1 MSNAVFQP
9 SIQLIVNYH
18 SRRLR
23 MWSAPRNNR
32 WQKHFLTA
40 EAILADARL
49 NLYII
54 SHRIGPSCVSVQN
67 KILVIRTYWAYF
79 CSKVF
84 LMGLLWRAYYIPE
97 GILSEGFLRHRL
109 WGVAYFREDVFFGE
123 VKRRPI
129 EILGHSLFFFAACC
143 VPLILT
149 KEK

>member
-1 MSNAVFQP
+1 
-9 SIQLIVNYH
+9 
-18 SRRLR
+18 
-23 MWSAPRNNR
+23 
-32 WQKHFLTA
+32 
-40 EAILADARL
+40 
-49 NLYII
+49 
-54 SHRIGPSCVSVQN
+54 
-67 KILVIRTYWAYF
+67 
-79 CSKVF
+79 
-84 LMGLLWRAYYIPE
+84 MGLFWRAYYIPE